1 MPKPLGE
8 PFVRAAVYN
17 GVLAAGGGHLRIEDV
32 PRPKL
37 QAGHLLLRIIA
48 CGVCRTDLHIVEG
61 DLPPLM
67 PQLIPGHQIVG
78 EVVEGATDAIP
89 EGSRVGVS
97 WMGGTDGDCWFC
109 KHHMENL
116 CDHPTFTGY
125 TVDGGYA
132 EYALVRSDFTFPL
145 PQGLDEI
152 HVAPLLCAGIIGFR
166 SLRVAGV
173 RPGDRV
179 GLFGF
184 GSSATLAIPIL
195 QSWGC
200 ETYIVTRGAAHRAT
214 AGKLGATW
222 VGREDDRP
230 PVPLDR
236 AITFAPSGKVVVDA
250 LSCLRKGGVVA
261 INAIHLDQMPAF
273 DYDKLLWGERQIRSV
288 ANMTREDAHDFLKLA
303 HDLKIQPKVTTFTL
317 EEANKALLAVKDET
331 ENGSAVIVL

>member
-1 MPKPLGE
+1 
-8 PFVRAAVYN
+8 
-17 GVLAAGGGHLRIEDV
+17 
-32 PRPKL
+32 
-37 QAGHLLLRIIA
+37 
-48 CGVCRTDLHIVEG
+48 
-61 DLPPLM
+61 
-67 PQLIPGHQIVG
+67 
-78 EVVEGATDAIP
+78 
-89 EGSRVGVS
+89 
-97 WMGGTDGDCWFC
+97 MGGTDGDCWFC
-109 KHHMENL
+109 KHQMENL

-145 PQGLDEI
+145 PEGLDEI

-173 RPGDRV
+173 QPGERV

-214 AGKLGATW
+214 ACKLNATW

-230 PVPLDR
+230 PVALDR
-236 AITFAPSGKVVVDA
+236 AITFAPSGKVIVDA

-288 ANMTREDAHDFLKLA
+288 ANMTRQDAHDFLKLA
-303 HDLKIQPKVTTFTL
+303 HDLKIQPRVTTFTL
-317 EEANKALLAVKDET
+317 EDANKALLAVKDET

>member
-1 MPKPLGE
+1 M
-8 PFVRAAVYN
+8 RAAVYN
-17 GVLAAGGGHLRIEDV
+17 GVPTADGSHLRIEDL
-32 PRPKL
+32 PRPQL
-37 QAGHLLLRIIA
+37 RAGHVLLRVIA

-61 DLPPLM
+61 EL
-67 PQLIPGHQIVG
+67 PQLRSNLVPGHQIVG
-78 EVVEGATDAIP
+78 EVVEGATAAIP
-89 EGSRVGVS
+89 LGSRVGVS

-109 KHHMENL
+109 KHQMENL

-145 PQGLDEI
+145 PRGLDEI

-173 RPGDRV
+173 QRGERV

-200 ETYIVTRGAAHRAT
+200 ETYVVTRGESHRAT

-222 VGREDDRP
+222 VGREGDRP
-230 PVPLDR
+230 PVELDR
-236 AITFAPSGKVVVDA
+236 AITFAPVGKVIVDA

-288 ANMTREDAHDFLKLA
+288 ANMTRNDAHDFLKLA
-303 HDLKIQPKVTTFTL
+303 HELKIQPKVTTFTL
-317 EEANKALLAVKDET
+317 EDANQALLAVKDET